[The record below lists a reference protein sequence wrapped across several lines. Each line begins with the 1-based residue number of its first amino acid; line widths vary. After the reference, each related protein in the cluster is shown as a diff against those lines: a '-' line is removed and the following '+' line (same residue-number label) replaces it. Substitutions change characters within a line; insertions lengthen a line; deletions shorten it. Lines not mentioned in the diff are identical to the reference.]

1 MSETVLEGAE
11 LEAGDD
17 VLVLGGAPPLVF
29 GAHGRIGDGWV
40 YAVDA
45 RVDDLEALLGA
56 AHAEGIAGVAY
67 LVGDTS
73 VLPLPDASVAAV
85 VGAPLAGMAMADR
98 PEAARE
104 LYRVLR
110 PGGRLSI
117 EEADAGADA
126 ALRAAGFAEVVRA
139 DGSAGACLT
148 ARKR

>member
-1 MSETVLEGAE
+1 MLAGAE

-17 VLVLGGAPPLVF
+17 VLVLGGTPPLVF

-40 YAVDA
+40 YAVDG

-67 LVGDTS
+67 LVGDAN

-85 VGAPLAGMAMADR
+85 VGAPLAGIADR
-98 PEAARE
+98 AEAARE

-117 EEADAGADA
+117 DEADADTAA
-126 ALRAAGFAEVVRA
+126 ALRAAGFAAVVHA
-139 DGSAGACLT
+139 DGSDGTCLT